1 MNIDFDLRRT
11 RIQHDD
17 KKEAYICI
25 FSAFICFYKA
35 DGTSEG

>member
-17 KKEAYICI
+17 KKEAYIYI
-25 FSAFICFYKA
+25 VIIFICLRKF
-35 DGTSEG
+35 DGSSGG